1 MKQLKENT
9 IKEKKQ
15 KKKNTCKC
23 AGKLSPMDS
32 GVYVNVVHNLGLK
45 LKSLS
50 AFVSPYMHSTITKLH
65 LFNLFVPYFGSIKMS
80 VFSLH

>member
-1 MKQLKENT
+1 
-9 IKEKKQ
+9 
-15 KKKNTCKC
+15 
-23 AGKLSPMDS
+23 MDS

-80 VFSLH
+80 VFGLH